1 MNNRGFTLI
10 ELTGI
15 VLVLAAIFLLT
26 FPALLNTTRA
36 DKEKEYNV
44 MVENLC
50 KAGETYIYSHMGDY
64 DELNTIDSV
73 ININISELILYGN
86 VDKNTINPNTNK
98 NVDKDVLEYKVTLEG
113 LDCNYKEE

>member
-15 VLVLAAIFLLT
+15 VLVLAAIFLLS
-26 FPALLNTTRA
+26 FPTLLTTTRA

-50 KAGETYIYSHMGDY
+50 KAGETYIYSHMSDFS
-64 DELNTIDSV
+64 ELSNVGSV
-73 ININISELILYGN
+73 ISISVNELILYGS
-86 VDKNTINPNTNK
+86 VDKNTVNPNTNK
-98 NVDKDVLEYKVTLEG
+98 NVNKDILEYKVTLDG
-113 LDCNYKEE
+113 IDCNYKEE

>member
-50 KAGETYIYSHMGDY
+50 KAGATYG
-64 DELNTIDSV
+64 
-73 ININISELILYGN
+73 
-86 VDKNTINPNTNK
+86 
-98 NVDKDVLEYKVTLEG
+98 
-113 LDCNYKEE
+113 